1 MAQLCKTRNGGGS
14 TLRAGNWLA
23 LVLSAIWPRRW
34 FVPSEK
40 RRQLREPKMVQIG
53 IEYIDIVKA

>member
-1 MAQLCKTRNGGGS
+1 MWHREGGEPS
-14 TLRAGNWLA
+14 ALRAGDWLA
-23 LVLSAIWPRRW
+23 PVVAAVWSRRL

-40 RRQLREPKMVQIG
+40 RRELREPKMVWIG